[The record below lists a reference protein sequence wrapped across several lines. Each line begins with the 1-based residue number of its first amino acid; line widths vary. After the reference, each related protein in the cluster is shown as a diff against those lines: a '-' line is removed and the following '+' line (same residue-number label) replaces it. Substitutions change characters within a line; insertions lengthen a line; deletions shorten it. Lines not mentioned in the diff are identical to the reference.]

1 MLTPGGGGAPHDPRR
16 ALLEA
21 LLRRQQAPSRMPPPL
36 SQRSGGR
43 AQDLLHRMRPL
54 GETQELGRMRGRM
67 MNRQP
72 PKRLG
77 TPDQP
82 DFAEMLRE
90 LEGRMQ
96 QQRR

>member
-1 MLTPGGGGAPHDPRR
+1 MLTPGGGGGAPYDPRR

-43 AQDLLHRMRPL
+43 AQDLLHRMPL
-54 GETQELGRMRGRM
+54 SSNPNVGRMRDRIMGM
-67 MNRQP
+67 AP
-72 PKRLG
+72 PKRAAL
-77 TPDQP
+77 PDQP
-82 DFAEMLRE
+82 DFTEMLRE

-96 QQRR
+96 QRR